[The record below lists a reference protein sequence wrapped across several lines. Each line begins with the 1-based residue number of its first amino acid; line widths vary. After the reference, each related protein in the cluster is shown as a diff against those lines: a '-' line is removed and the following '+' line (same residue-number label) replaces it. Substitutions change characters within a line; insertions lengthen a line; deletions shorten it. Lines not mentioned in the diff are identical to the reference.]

1 MRESSFFSPPLLFA
15 QSKPESKNELELEF
29 ELELELE
36 TKSRTLNL
44 NFLGL
49 QLFSLTTFE
58 FITDLNFSS

>member
-29 ELELELE
+29 ELELE